1 MTTINAQDGKQVY
14 QEVKSAATETPLKWA
29 KKAQEGVNNLAA
41 ELSGTAMESVKFG
54 LDMAK
59 TIDPVGPTV
68 RKIASEVGL
77 YDGDSGNNSTAL
89 GAIMEELFKGFS
101 DPFGTLSEMVSEVS
115 NFMKKLLNW

>member
-14 QEVKSAATETPLKWA
+14 QEVKSAATETPLKLA
-29 KKAQEGVNNLAA
+29 KKAQECVNKLAA

-59 TIDPVGPTV
+59 TIDVATPTISN
-68 RKIASEVGL
+68 IAEEIGI
-77 YDGDSGNNSTAL
+77 YDGDSSKADTVLDAVL
-89 GAIMEELFKGFS
+89 DIIA
-101 DPFGTLSEMVSEVS
+101 DPFGTLSEMVSEAS